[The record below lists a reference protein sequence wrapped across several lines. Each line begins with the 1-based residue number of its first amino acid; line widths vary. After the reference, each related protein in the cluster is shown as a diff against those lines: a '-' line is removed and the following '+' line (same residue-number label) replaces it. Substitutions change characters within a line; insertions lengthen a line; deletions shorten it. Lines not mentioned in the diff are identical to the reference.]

1 MAEQIVVQAEFRE
14 QVGKGAS
21 RRLRRLDEKVPGILY
36 GGGRDPVA
44 LSIAARDLAKA
55 MQEEAFSSR
64 ILNIAVGDVTQAC
77 VLREVQRHPA
87 TERVQHVDFLR
98 IREDLPVH
106 MNVPLRFINEE
117 QCAGVKLDGGR
128 LAHNLIEIEVSCL
141 PRHLP
146 ESIEVDVADMHV
158 GQSLALVRSR
168 VAGRRQHR
176 RLGPR
181 RRPRHAGHQ
190 RDGAARR
197 PERGRCTKTSK
208 SKSPKR
214 KSSRTASSRP
224 ASVRPLWPFA

>member
-1 MAEQIVVQAEFRE
+1 MAEQIVVRAEFRE

-36 GGGRDPVA
+36 GGGREPVA
-44 LSIAARDLAKA
+44 LSIGFHDLAKA

-64 ILNIAVGDVTQAC
+64 ILNIEVGDVTQAC

-128 LAHNLIEIEVSCL
+128 LAHNLVEVEVSCL

-158 GQSLALVRSR
+158 GQSLHLSDLELPEGVSIVAL
-168 VAGRRQHR
+168 G
-176 RLGPR
+176 LGADHDMPVISVT
-181 RRPRHAGHQ
+181 
-190 RDGAARR
+190 ARR
-197 PERGRCTKTSK
+197 GGPSADDEDEEEQEPEAEAEPDSE
-208 SKSPKR
+208 
-214 KSSRTASSRP
+214 
-224 ASVRPLWPFA
+224 